1 MLTRIKTY
9 IRDHG
14 QVSLRDL
21 CLRFDS
27 SPEAMRDMLSI
38 WIRKGQV
45 IPPAD
50 GSGSGSGSACGS
62 CNACHGPG
70 LETEIYSWH
79 SGGLR
84 PACNA
89 RTRQRRFFHA

>member
-9 IRDHG
+9 IRERER
-14 QVSLRDL
+14 VSLRDL

-45 IPPAD
+45 VPPASHSD
-50 GSGSGSGSACGS
+50 NGSACGS
-62 CNACHGPG
+62 CNACDGPG
-70 LETEIYSWH
+70 LESEIYIWQ
-79 SGGLR
+79 SGPR
-84 PACNA
+84 QSACPS
-89 RTRQRRFFHA
+89 RERQRRFFHA

>member
-9 IRDHG
+9 IRERG

-50 GSGSGSGSACGS
+50 DNRNGADCGS

-70 LETEIYSWH
+70 LEAEMYSWR
-79 SGGLR
+79 SGSLR
-84 PACNA
+84 PADNA